1 VEREID
7 RTGDAVV
14 TAAGAAAL
22 ALALLVVPIRS
33 AARLDRLRPQAVTRK
48 PRKAARKA
56 GRENPA
62 TAALRLAACLD
73 LLASCLRAGLPVQA
87 AVRAVA
93 GGAPPRVATA
103 LRSTADLLAFG
114 AEPADAWAPVRA
126 CAEIGELA
134 RAATRTAR
142 SGTALAAVA
151 ADLSARLR
159 ATLDDQAEAKAQRAG
174 VLITAP
180 LGLCFLPAF
189 FCLGVVP
196 VVLGFAGHLSIL
208 T

>member
-1 VEREID
+1 MP
-7 RTGDAVV
+7 
-14 TAAGAAAL
+14 AGLATL
-22 ALALLVVPIRS
+22 ALAVLAVPGRS
-33 AARLDRLRPQAVTRK
+33 ARLRLDGLRRPV
-48 PRKAARKA
+48 AARRRAASTAHK
-56 GRENPA
+56 REHPEVA
-62 TAALRLAACLD
+62 VLRLAAGLD

-87 AVRAVA
+87 AIRAVTSSTPA
-93 GGAPPRVATA
+93 HVAAA
-103 LRSTADLLAFG
+103 LLSTADLLGFG
-114 AEPADAWAPVRA
+114 AEPVDAWAPVRA
-126 CAEIGELA
+126 CAEIAELA

-159 ATLDDQAEAKAQRAG
+159 AGLADRAEAKAQRAG

-196 VVLGFAGHLSIL
+196 VVLGLAGRL
-208 T
+208 TALP

>member
-1 VEREID
+1 M
-7 RTGDAVV
+7 V
-14 TAAGAAAL
+14 TAAGIAVL
-22 ALALLVVPIRS
+22 ALALLIVPIGS
-33 AARLDRLRPQAVTRK
+33 ASRLDRLRPRAVARR

-56 GRENPA
+56 DRENPA
-62 TAALRLAACLD
+62 TAALRLAASLD

-93 GGAPPRVATA
+93 GGAPARVGAA

-126 CAEIGELA
+126 CAEVGELA

-159 ATLDDQAEAKAQRAG
+159 ATVDDQAEAKAQRAG

-196 VVLGFAGHLSIL
+196 VVLGFAGRLSIL

>member
-1 VEREID
+1 MP
-7 RTGDAVV
+7 
-14 TAAGAAAL
+14 AGLATL
-22 ALALLVVPIRS
+22 ALALLAVPGGSARLRLDGLRRPV
-33 AARLDRLRPQAVTRK
+33 AARRRVAST
-48 PRKAARKA
+48 ARK
-56 GRENPA
+56 REHPE
-62 TAALRLAACLD
+62 AAVLRLAAGLD

-87 AVRAVA
+87 AIRAVTSSTPA
-93 GGAPPRVATA
+93 HVAAA
-103 LRSTADLLAFG
+103 LLSTADLLGFG
-114 AEPADAWAPVRA
+114 AEPVDAWAPVRA
-126 CAEIGELA
+126 CAEIAELA

-159 ATLDDQAEAKAQRAG
+159 AGLADRAEAKAQRAG

-196 VVLGFAGHLSIL
+196 VVLGLAGRL
-208 T
+208 TALP